1 VTNDDLKVVAPMA
14 LRLRRS
20 TFMND
25 YFKGQAGE
33 EKEMNALLNGFGKS
47 SAKKKTSKRK

>member
-1 VTNDDLKVVAPMA
+1 MT

-20 TFMND
+20 HFMND

-33 EKEMNALLNGFGKS
+33 EKEMNALLNEFGKNH
-47 SAKKKTSKRK
+47 AKKKIAKRK